1 MTEKRVFIFA
11 GWRHSSGAAVNRCLL
26 AAAVLAAVSG
36 CRKAPSSPTVAC
48 TLQYGG
54 QSWTTV
60 VRATSDPYRV
70 SPLKI
75 EDAFEFKAVYVAAP
89 ADVAVLDL
97 YTYFVLDKGPVILE
111 QIKYRPPFPRN
122 SSGSNGTFTGSHY
135 VYGPDGEELRYS
147 CRWVVP

>member
-1 MTEKRVFIFA
+1 MTEKRVFIFT
-11 GWRHSSGAAVNRCLL
+11 GWRHSSSIASLCLL
-26 AAAVLAAVSG
+26 AAALASASG
-36 CRKAPSSPTVAC
+36 CRKAASPPPAVC

-54 QSWTTV
+54 QSWATV

-70 SPLKI
+70 QPLKI

-97 YTYFVLDKGPVILE
+97 YTYFVFDKGPVILE
-111 QIKYRPPFPRN
+111 QVKYRPPFPRN

-135 VYGPDGEELRYS
+135 VYGPNGEELRYA
-147 CRWVVP
+147 CRWVMP

>member
-1 MTEKRVFIFA
+1 MTEKRVFIFT
-11 GWRHSSGAAVNRCLL
+11 GWRHSSGAAVKVCLV
-26 AAAVLAAVSG
+26 AAALLTSGPG
-36 CRKAPSSPTVAC
+36 CRKAPSPKAVAC

-70 SPLKI
+70 SPLEI
-75 EDAFEFKAVYVAAP
+75 ADAFEFKAVYVAAP

-97 YTYFVLDKGPVILE
+97 YTYFVFDKGPVILE
-111 QIKYRPPFPRN
+111 QSKYRPPFPKN